1 MEQQYFNFFYSII
14 LYIWLHK
21 TIYQRLMMFLELLDP
36 NFNPGLW
43 QTLIHS
49 LQASTKSKVSSLLA
63 NFYLHIQLIKVHD
76 LPANGLPISYHL
88 LELGSD
94 KERHFEMYTC
104 EIEEPGFRSYHER
117 LQTFLLWYVDA
128 ASFIDVDDDRWRF
141 YLVWV
146 STLVQSKSW
155 FFIWLK
161 QLTYLNLEPVDHW
174 TIWF

>member
-43 QTLIHS
+43 QTLIHL

-94 KERHFEMYTC
+94 KERHFEIYTC
-104 EIEEPGFRSYHER
+104 EIEEHGFRSYHER